1 MFLRCLGRELSTYY
15 FVRSKRCC
23 WRTQH
28 ERRKR
33 NAGRLIYWNEQR
45 GSQAHAFVVRIMK
58 LVGQRHESRSAQTP
72 FGDLRRLVHTPG
84 TQQRYEGRFMLD
96 DDRFALSGTAEPT
109 FRQKEQLERSHRGTA
124 RAGNSWRRSRAT
136 RRRSDRVEKH
146 QLP

>member
-58 LVGQRHESRSAQTP
+58 LAGQRHESRSAQTP

-109 FRQKEQLERSHRGTA
+109 FRQKEQLEQCVQTRQ
-124 RAGNSWRRSRAT
+124 
-136 RRRSDRVEKH
+136 RRRYYTRIVQRE
-146 QLP
+146 QLAHLPIDERQSL